1 MFHHFSPKS
10 GDSSDSFTHLGRFFK
25 EMNLSYTYKLHVTY
39 IIAKFDI
46 LSSTVPSALCNVM
59 KAKGEWV
66 VLRLFQEFA
75 VNDSQILAQR
85 IIVNF
90 V

>member
-1 MFHHFSPKS
+1 
-10 GDSSDSFTHLGRFFK
+10 
-25 EMNLSYTYKLHVTY
+25 MNLSYIYKLHVTY

-46 LSSTVPSALCNVM
+46 LSSTVSCALCNGI

-66 VLRLFQEFA
+66 ALRLFQEFA